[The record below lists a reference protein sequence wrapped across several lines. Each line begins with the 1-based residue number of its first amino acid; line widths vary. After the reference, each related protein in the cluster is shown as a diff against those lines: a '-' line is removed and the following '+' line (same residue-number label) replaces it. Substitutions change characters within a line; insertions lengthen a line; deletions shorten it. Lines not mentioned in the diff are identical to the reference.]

1 MFAFQVIH
9 RFQFRP
15 GTAVC
20 QRSACP
26 RHLQE
31 TGGLQEGPDPD
42 LPGPQDFT
50 KDLPGGPRSPEAK
63 PHCGASVGTEAS
75 WWRHGLTH
83 GRHSDSFDSNI
94 SLKENLQ
101 ENPIFGARN
110 PYLPADVPL
119 NQLIWENIFRKSR
132 FCFGCPSYLF
142 FALLGGRELFLKWPS
157 LGCASLW

>member
-50 KDLPGGPRSPEAK
+50 KDLVDPDLPK
-63 PHCGASVGTEAS
+63 PSHTAEPPLAPKRPDGAMV
-75 WWRHGLTH
+75 
-83 GRHSDSFDSNI
+83 
-94 SLKENLQ
+94 
-101 ENPIFGARN
+101 
-110 PYLPADVPL
+110 
-119 NQLIWENIFRKSR
+119 
-132 FCFGCPSYLF
+132 
-142 FALLGGRELFLKWPS
+142 
-157 LGCASLW
+157 